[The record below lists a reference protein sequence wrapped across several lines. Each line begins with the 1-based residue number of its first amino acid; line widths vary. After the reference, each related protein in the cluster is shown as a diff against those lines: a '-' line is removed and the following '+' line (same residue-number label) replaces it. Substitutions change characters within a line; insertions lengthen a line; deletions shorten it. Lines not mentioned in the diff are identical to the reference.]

1 MKNLKTRTVIMA
13 LVLFLGGRMV
23 LDFMA
28 CTHDDQLLDIYTPTG
43 PAVSDKELIAEKT
56 TAAPAIDGVVEAAW
70 DNLPKLVTRTVV
82 PDPGDNVFRGYVG
95 DAYTVTMRS
104 MYDNENVYFLIEW
117 DDPTNSLE
125 RNTWYF
131 DPATK
136 KWAQESGAP
145 TYNAQGVKTRDAFY
159 EDKLAILWNINNTV
173 ANWNSTTCYSSCH
186 TGLGQA
192 NGYARH
198 YTNSATERIDMWH
211 WKLVRDGVW
220 GIMDD
225 QYQDNT
231 QPNGRKSDPKVSGS
245 YTDNKQTLTI
255 ASTGASVSVPK
266 YFIPGRDFYYWITK
280 AEIDAGTA
288 KLITAVDENGV
299 LTYDGGALDPTG
311 NPDFQR
317 AGAGVGPK
325 GIPSIYTEKVTG
337 NRGDVNGF
345 GFYNGSGWVFE
356 IKRKLN
362 TGDTENVDVNF
373 ADLSDQYF
381 GIGVFENAQIA
392 HAIKANLLLKFKR

>member
-1 MKNLKTRTVIMA
+1 MKNVRTRTVILA
-13 LVLFLGGRMV
+13 LALFLGGRV
-23 LDFMA
+23 LLDFWS
-28 CTHDDQLLDIYTPTG
+28 CTHDDQVLDIYTPSG
-43 PAVSDKELIAEKT
+43 PSVSDKELVSQKT
-56 TAAPAIDGVVEAAW
+56 TAAPTIDGTVESAW
-70 DNLPKLVTRTVV
+70 DNLPRLVTRTVV

-104 MYDNENVYFLIEW
+104 MYDNENIYFLMEW
-117 DDPTNSLE
+117 DDPTHSLD

-145 TYNAQGVKTRDAFY
+145 VYNAQGVKTRDAFY
-159 EDKLAILWNINNTV
+159 EDKLAILWNVNNTV

-211 WKLVRDGVW
+211 WKMVRENVN

-231 QPNGRKSDPKVSGS
+231 QPNGRKSDSKISGS
-245 YTDNKQTLTI
+245 YTDNVQTLTVP
-255 ASTGASVSVPK
+255 SSGASVKVPK

-299 LTYDGGALDPTG
+299 LTYDGGTLDPNG
-311 NPDFQR
+311 NTDFQR
-317 AGAGVGPK
+317 LGAGVGPK
-325 GIPSIYTEKVTG
+325 GIPSIYTERVTG
-337 NRGDVNGF
+337 NRGDISAV
-345 GFYNGSGWVFE
+345 GFYNGSGWTFE

-392 HAIKANLLLKFKR
+392 HAVKANLVLKFKK

>member
-325 GIPSIYTEKVTG
+325 GIPSIFTEKVTG

>member
-13 LVLFLGGRMV
+13 LVLFLGGRV
-23 LDFMA
+23 LLDFMA
-28 CTHDDQLLDIYTPTG
+28 CTHDDQVLDIYTPTG
-43 PAVSDKELIAEKT
+43 PAVSDRELIAEKT
-56 TAAPAIDGVVEAAW
+56 TTAPVIDGVIESAW
-70 DNLPKLVTRTVV
+70 DNLPKLVTKTVV
-82 PDPGDNVFRGYVG
+82 PDPGDNVFRGYEG
-95 DAYTVTMRS
+95 DAYNVTMRS
-104 MYDNENVYFLIEW
+104 MYDAENIYFLIEW
-117 DDPTNSLE
+117 DDPTLSLD

-136 KWAQESGAP
+136 LWKQESGAP
-145 TYNAQGVKTRDAFY
+145 AYNAQGVKTRDAFY
-159 EDKLAILWNINNTV
+159 EDKLAILWNINNSV

-192 NGYARH
+192 NGFARH

-211 WKLVRDGVW
+211 WKNVREGVW
-220 GIMDD
+220 GVMDD

-231 QPNGRKSDPKVSGS
+231 QPNGRKSDPKLSGS
-245 YTDNKQTLTI
+245 YSDNKQTLTI
-255 ASTGASVSVPK
+255 ASTGAAVSVPK

-299 LTYDGGALDPTG
+299 LTYSGGTLDPNG
-311 NPDFQR
+311 NADFQR

-325 GIPSIYTEKVTG
+325 GIPSIFTEKVTG

-381 GIGVFENAQIA
+381 GIGIFENAQIA
-392 HAIKANLLLKFKR
+392 HAIKANLLLKFKK